1 MSQNKLPITIIVF
14 IVSVFLYAACS
25 GSSEEGGQSTGTVGG
40 QSTSTDCQ
48 AIIDVKCVK
57 CHYKTRICDALG
69 TKSKR
74 KWKRTIKFMVKQ
86 GAQLSKE
93 EQVLV
98 VDCLSTMAKASDI
111 VCK

>member
-1 MSQNKLPITIIVF
+1 MSRNKLGITIF
-14 IVSVFLYAACS
+14 ALLVSVFLYAAC
-25 GSSEEGGQSTGTVGG
+25 GDSSEVVVA
-40 QSTSTDCQ
+40 TSTNGDCQ
-48 AIIDVKCVK
+48 TTINAKCVK

-93 EQVLV
+93 EQALV
-98 VDCLSTMAKASDI
+98 VECLNTMPKGSET

>member
-1 MSQNKLPITIIVF
+1 MSRNKLGITIF
-14 IVSVFLYAACS
+14 ALLVSVFLYAACG
-25 GSSEEGGQSTGTVGG
+25 GSAEVAVAT
-40 QSTSTDCQ
+40 STSGDCQ
-48 AIIDVKCVK
+48 TTIDAKCVK

-93 EQVLV
+93 EQVLIV
-98 VDCLSTMAKASDI
+98 ECLNTMPKGSEA

>member
-1 MSQNKLPITIIVF
+1 MSRKKLPITIIAF
-14 IVSVFLYAACS
+14 IVSVFLYAACG
-25 GSSEEGGQSTGTVGG
+25 GSSEVGG
-40 QSTSTDCQ
+40 QSVGPDCQ

-74 KWKRTIKFMVKQ
+74 KWKRTIKFMVRQ
-86 GAQLSKE
+86 GANLTQD
-93 EQVLV
+93 EQKNVAE
-98 VDCLSTMAKASDI
+98 CLSRLPKGSDV

>member
-1 MSQNKLPITIIVF
+1 MSYRKVTITVLAIIG
-14 IVSVFLYAACS
+14 SVFLYAAC
-25 GSSEEGGQSTGTVGG
+25 GSSSEVGG
-40 QSTSTDCQ
+40 GSVDADCQ
-48 AIIDVKCVK
+48 SIIANKCVQ

-86 GAQLSKE
+86 GAILSKA
-93 EQVLV
+93 EQATVTE
-98 VDCLSTMAKASDI
+98 CLSTMPKGSEM

>member
-1 MSQNKLPITIIVF
+1 MSQNRLIITIF
-14 IVSVFLYAACS
+14 ALLVSVFLFAAC
-25 GSSEEGGQSTGTVGG
+25 GSSSEVVVATSTGG
-40 QSTSTDCQ
+40 DCQ
-48 AIIDVKCVK
+48 ATINEKCVK

-93 EQVLV
+93 EQALV
-98 VDCLSTMAKASDI
+98 VECLNAMPKGSET